1 MAKLTYTTEL
11 IFVNQADHNKIVE
24 MLEAHRLAFNAASK
38 VRFGMSVNSIILLHK
53 LFYQDFRQS
62 QPFIP
67 AQVAISAQRE
77 CLSAYQSV
85 KSNKH
90 KITAPVEK
98 TRLSMRLDKRSHSYK
113 KGVFS
118 IISLGKR
125 VKCQPRLYP
134 KLQELMTK
142 YELLAPLLFMRAGK
156 VWIALTFDVPQNK
169 IPQTSAC
176 GIDLGIRMAAVTSEG
191 KFYQD
196 KTFNCQKRKLRYLK
210 RKLQARGTKSTRKH
224 LQKLRHKEQNKNR
237 NQTHLLANAILH
249 DAKANIL
256 VLEDLSGI
264 KAKTSAYQCKNRI
277 SQVPFY
283 QLKQVLTYKAPLW
296 GKQLIS
302 VSPHYTSQIDHRT
315 GKKDGIRQGRRY
327 IGKDGVVLDADQNAA
342 INIAKRSKLPVSY
355 VTVLDGQAVVNRPT
369 ACKPC
374 LSGESC
380 KSCNSLSRKG
390 LRLQATEFIP
400 W

>member
-1 MAKLTYTTEL
+1 VAKLTYTTEIL
-11 IFVNQADHNKIVE
+11 FSSKDDHDKIVE

-53 LFYQDFRQS
+53 LFYQDFRKS

-67 AQVAISAQRE
+67 AQIAISAQRE

-85 KSNKH
+85 KSNRH
-90 KITAPVEK
+90 KITSPVEK

-113 KGVFS
+113 KGIFS
-118 IISLGKR
+118 IISLDKR
-125 VKCQPRLYP
+125 VKCQPHLYP
-134 KLQELMTK
+134 KLQELMAK
-142 YELLAPLLFMRAGK
+142 YELLAPLLFMRAKK
-156 VWIALTFDVPQNK
+156 VWIALIFNVPENK
-169 IPQTSAC
+169 VSQTSAC

-210 RKLQARGTKSTRKH
+210 RKLQVRSTKSARKH
-224 LQKLRHKEQNKNR
+224 LRKLQRKERYKNH
-237 NQTHLLANAILH
+237 NQTHRLANAILH
-249 DAKANIL
+249 DAKAKVL
-256 VLEDLSGI
+256 VMEDLTGI
-264 KAKTSAYQCKNRI
+264 KAKTSAYQNKNAI

-283 QLKQVLTYKAPLW
+283 QLKQVLTYKAPLH

-302 VSPHYTSQIDHRT
+302 VSPYYTSQIDHRT
-315 GKKDGIRQGRRY
+315 GKKDGTRKGRRY
-327 IGKDGVVLDADQNAA
+327 IGKDGIVLDADQNAS
-342 INIAKRSKLPVSY
+342 INIAQRSKLPVSY
-355 VTVLDGQAVVNRPT
+355 VTILDGQAAVNRPI

-380 KSCNSLSRKG
+380 KNCDSLFRK
-390 LRLQATEFIP
+390 EH
-400 W
+400 